1 MLLAFEFD
9 LTTPVVKSSVRKAFE
24 SSDFIGDA
32 NFLCDAVR
40 DVFAPNNKRRYSNS
54 FSIVQSSGT
63 GKSRLVD
70 EMAKTLFTF
79 PFCVRDDDPPTQ
91 LCMQTLRSFI
101 FHLIY
106 QLSSLSSA

>member
-1 MLLAFEFD
+1 M
-9 LTTPVVKSSVRKAFE
+9 KSSVRNAFE

-40 DVFAPNNKRRYSNS
+40 DVFSVNNEQRYSNS

-70 EMAKTLFTF
+70 EMAKKLFTF
-79 PFCVRDDDPPTQ
+79 PLCVRDDDPPKQ
-91 LCMQTLRSFI
+91 LCM
-101 FHLIY
+101 
-106 QLSSLSSA
+106 